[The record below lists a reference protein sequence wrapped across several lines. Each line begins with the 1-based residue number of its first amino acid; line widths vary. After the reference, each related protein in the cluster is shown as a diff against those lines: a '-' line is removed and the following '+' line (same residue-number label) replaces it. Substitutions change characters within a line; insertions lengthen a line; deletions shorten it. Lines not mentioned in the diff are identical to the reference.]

1 MQKVDITKRIAQTG
15 AMAIV
20 RVDTIERGM
29 EIANGCL
36 DGRID
41 CL

>member
-29 EIANGCL
+29 EIAN
-36 DGRID
+36 
-41 CL
+41 